1 MLQATSGGDKL
12 GLPAGLDRLFSPRSI
27 AVVGAS
33 NNPASIGGWVF
44 ANLARAFAGPLHP
57 IHPRHALVQGH
68 GAYPSIAVLPEP
80 VDLAVVVVP
89 AASVPAVIE
98 ECAANGVGG
107 VVVITAGFAEI
118 GPEGAAWQAQITR
131 TARSSG
137 VRVVGPNCIG
147 FMNLF
152 GGVMANF
159 ALHPTTPLPTAGP
172 VALVSQSGGFGSYIT
187 TKALLAGLRLGWFVS
202 TGNESDVNISTVA
215 RYLVERDETSVV
227 MVFSETLRD
236 PELFIDTACRAAELD
251 KPIVLLKAG
260 RSEAAAK
267 AAMSHT
273 ASLVGS
279 ARVLDAV
286 ARQYGVLVVETMEEM
301 LDLGMIF
308 QDGRRV
314 HDRRVAILTTSGGAG
329 VLLADACIEAGLT
342 VPELPPEEQDRL
354 LGLMPQPFYGSTTN
368 PVDTTAQVVNS
379 PGAYEKVLSTVARS
393 RAVDML
399 AAVTWAVPGPSND
412 ALVAQYQASDR
423 PVAIISTAWLDD
435 FQRAGVPTYTDPQ
448 RAAHALGA
456 LTAQSLRP
464 SRPSRPS
471 AWKPDPVRVQQSADC
486 WYGPPMGRLCSNPR
500 PVRCCGPTAS
510 P

>member
-44 ANLARAFAGPLHP
+44 ANLVRAFAGPLHP

-172 VALVSQSGGFGSYIT
+172 VAAGLSERGIRVLHHHEGSAGRLATGLVRQHRERIGRQYLYGCPLSRRAGRDERGDGLQRDLARPRVVYRHRLPGRRTRQADRAAQSRSLGSGGQGRHEPYRFSR
-187 TKALLAGLRLGWFVS
+187 RLGPGVGCGS
-202 TGNESDVNISTVA
+202 PPIRGA
-215 RYLVERDETSVV
+215 R
-227 MVFSETLRD
+227 
-236 PELFIDTACRAAELD
+236 
-251 KPIVLLKAG
+251 G
-260 RSEAAAK
+260 RN
-267 AAMSHT
+267 H
-273 ASLVGS
+273 GG
-279 ARVLDAV
+279 DA
-286 ARQYGVLVVETMEEM
+286 
-301 LDLGMIF
+301 
-308 QDGRRV
+308 
-314 HDRRVAILTTSGGAG
+314 
-329 VLLADACIEAGLT
+329 
-342 VPELPPEEQDRL
+342 
-354 LGLMPQPFYGSTTN
+354 
-368 PVDTTAQVVNS
+368 
-379 PGAYEKVLSTVARS
+379 
-393 RAVDML
+393 
-399 AAVTWAVPGPSND
+399 
-412 ALVAQYQASDR
+412 
-423 PVAIISTAWLDD
+423 
-435 FQRAGVPTYTDPQ
+435 
-448 RAAHALGA
+448 
-456 LTAQSLRP
+456 
-464 SRPSRPS
+464 
-471 AWKPDPVRVQQSADC
+471 
-486 WYGPPMGRLCSNPR
+486 
-500 PVRCCGPTAS
+500 
-510 P
+510 